1 MPTMGYVSGGDRK
14 RDLYS
19 SFAPS
24 FSPDS
29 FPTSKRPR
37 ISPARHA
44 PGRATVTFNSTVDK
58 LFRYPERTT
67 KLPREVHAPCRILK
81 YGLGAP
87 RGKSGGVG
95 KVEMLSSVFDY
106 ARRAAVGALRFI
118 GVDKELPKV
127 DEQPVK
133 PSNHVLLSDDSSMEE
148 VQVTDD
154 NDENGVRSMVLDEP
168 VNEQENDDV
177 RIVEERYVVTPE
189 RNLSVEKT
197 REMVDS
203 LALDRSGLSV
213 EVYRKLLDGAQRR
226 DPNVLQPQIE
236 YYEKKRASL
245 QVLRSMR
252 KPLEKPVQETP
263 REPFI
268 PLTKE
273 EETEVKRAL
282 LPNNRRKLLVAH
294 TNSGIDITGEVLQCL
309 SPGAWLNDEV
319 INVYL
324 ELLKEREKRE
334 PPKFLKCHFCNTF
347 FYKKLLGGDKKVYDY
362 RAVKRWT
369 TERKLGYMLVDC
381 EKIFIPIHREI
392 HWCLAIINKRDRKF
406 QYLDSL
412 KGRDLHVL
420 KNLARYYV
428 DEVKDKSKVDIDL
441 SEWEYEFPE
450 DLPEQLNGYDCGMF
464 MIKYADFYSRGLG
477 LCFSQENMPYFRL
490 RTAKEIL
497 RLKAD

>member
-1 MPTMGYVSGGDRK
+1 MTGGDRK

-19 SFAPS
+19 SLAPS

-29 FPTSKRPR
+29 FPTSKRLK
-37 ISPARHA
+37 ISPIHA
-44 PGRATVTFNSTVDK
+44 PGRTPGPSISTVDK
-58 LFRYPERTT
+58 LFRYPETT
-67 KLPREVHAPCRILK
+67 RKLRREVHAPCRNLK
-81 YGLGAP
+81 YGL
-87 RGKSGGVG
+87 
-95 KVEMLSSVFDY
+95 SSAYDY
-106 ARRAAVGALRFI
+106 ARRAAVETLRFF
-118 GVDKELPKV
+118 GVGKRPPKV

-133 PSNHVLLSDDSSMEE
+133 PSNHVLVSDDSSMEE

-168 VNEQENDDV
+168 VNEQENDDDV
-177 RIVEERYVVTPE
+177 RIVGDRSVVTPE
-189 RNLSVEKT
+189 RNLSEEKT

-213 EVYRKLLDGAQRR
+213 EVYKKLLDGAQRR

-245 QVLRSMR
+245 QALRSMR
-252 KPLEKPVQETP
+252 KPLEKPVEIP

-294 TNSGIDITGEVLQCL
+294 TNSAIDITGEVLQCL

-319 INVYL
+319 INLYL

-334 PPKFLKCHFCNTF
+334 PQKFLKCHFCNTF
-347 FYKKLLGGDKKVYDY
+347 FYKKLGGDKKVYDY
-362 RAVKRWT
+362 KAVKRWT

-381 EKIFIPIHREI
+381 EKIFVPIHREI
-392 HWCLAIINKRDRKF
+392 HWCLAIINRKDRKF

-412 KGRDLHVL
+412 KGRDSRVL

-428 DEVKDKSKVDIDL
+428 EEVKDKSKVDIDL

-477 LCFSQENMPYFRL
+477 LCFSQETMPYFRL